1 MPLSAVELAV
11 FGLNHRTAPLV
22 VREHWAF
29 SAEEARKAL
38 EDAQDLVSSSE
49 NLILSTCNRTEIYS
63 LVPQTGNGGA
73 TNLQDLIDL
82 FHRFKNIRREGN
94 DANFYTLKKHEVVEH
109 LFRLA
114 GGLDSMIIGE
124 GQILRQIRDAYDL
137 AQQAGSVGKV
147 FTRLFPAAMKAGKRT
162 RSETGVAH
170 GCITHGQAAVQ
181 LARSGLG
188 SLDGREVLLI
198 GSGKVTRL
206 AAMAL
211 RDLGTRS
218 ISVTNRSMERAE
230 ALAAEIGGKAFPLG
244 DLPCL
249 LEVCDIAI
257 SSTGS
262 PRPLV
267 SASMLA
273 GVARRRACRTLVVI
287 DLAVPRDF
295 DAACAQV
302 PGVTLHN
309 IDDLNAVIHENIEGR
324 RSEIARAEGI
334 VQEEVKSFLGQL
346 NWLHLDPVIRHLI
359 ERFEAIRVAE
369 LAKFIGDVPPE
380 HRGTVEALTSS
391 LLKKILH
398 FPIEK
403 LKSLRDDVGLNPAE
417 VTFLRRLFLA
427 DNLPS
432 CAPKADGP
440 PPHDQDRK
448 PR

>member
-1 MPLSAVELAV
+1 MPLSAIELAV
-11 FGLNHRTAPLV
+11 FGLNHRTAPLA
-22 VREHWAF
+22 VREQWAF
-29 SAEEARKAL
+29 SADEARRAL
-38 EDAQDLVSSSE
+38 EEAQDLVSSSE

-73 TNLQDLIDL
+73 PNLEDLLDL
-82 FHRFKNIRREGN
+82 FHRFKNFRREGS
-94 DANFYTLKKHEVVEH
+94 DPYFYILEKEGVVEH

-114 GGLDSMIIGE
+114 GGLDSMIVGE

-162 RSETGVAH
+162 RTETGVAH
-170 GCITHGQAAVQ
+170 GCLTHGQAAVQ
-181 LARSGLG
+181 LARQAFG
-188 SLDGREVLLI
+188 SVEGKHVLLI

-206 AAMAL
+206 AALAL
-211 RDLGTRS
+211 RDLGTQS
-218 ISVTNRSMERAE
+218 ISVTNRSMQHAE
-230 ALAAEIGGKAFPLG
+230 ALAAEIGGKAYPLG

-267 SASMLA
+267 GASMMA
-273 GVARRRACRTLVVI
+273 GIARRRGPRPFVAI

-302 PGVTLHN
+302 PGVSLHN
-309 IDDLNAVIHENIEGR
+309 IDDLNTVIQENIEGR
-324 RSEIARAEGI
+324 RSEITRAEGI
-334 VQEEVKSFLGQL
+334 VREEVKTFLGQL

-369 LAKFIGDVPPE
+369 LAKFIGGIPDE
-380 HRGTVEALTSS
+380 HRSTVEALTSS

-417 VTFLRRLFLA
+417 IAFLRRLFLA
-427 DNLPS
+427 EKYSRSTPD
-432 CAPKADGP
+432 ADGP
-440 PPHDQDRK
+440 PPQDQDRK